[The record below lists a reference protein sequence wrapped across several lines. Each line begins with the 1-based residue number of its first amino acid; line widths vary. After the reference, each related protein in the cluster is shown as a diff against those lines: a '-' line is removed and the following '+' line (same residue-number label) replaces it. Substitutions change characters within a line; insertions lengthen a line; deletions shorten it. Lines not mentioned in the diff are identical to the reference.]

1 MQPREIGPPAAPARL
16 VWLVT
21 DLLSPR
27 EREVATLVSED
38 LADKEIALILCIS
51 VRTVHSYLD
60 SIARKIGA
68 QDEKRSRRRV
78 ITRWI
83 ERNAA

>member
-1 MQPREIGPPAAPARL
+1 M
-16 VWLVT
+16 T
-21 DLLSPR
+21 DTLSPR

-38 LADKEIALILCIS
+38 LADKEIAVILCIS
-51 VRTVHSYLD
+51 VRTVQSYLD